1 MASATRHTQAYRA
14 RDQAARQ
21 RFGNGHDPLRRP
33 LMRGRIAC
41 QRTSLPATRPAA
53 RAAPNSTLNAARRRG
68 PRRLA
73 SGLARLLLL
82 AAALDRDALR
92 DGRLGARFRPRL
104 LHEPARNRRA
114 NRSRESLLGHGRSIA
129 SGGPA
134 RDCCLQSKLFLRP
147 FCGRAGDWREIGVKP
162 ARLSRS
168 AYGHAGPRLAV
179 RSS

>member
-1 MASATRHTQAYRA
+1 MASATRHTQAHRA

-114 NRSRESLLGHGRSIA
+114 NRSRESLLGHGRSMA

-134 RDCCLQSKLFLRP
+134 RDRCLQSKLFLRP

-168 AYGHAGPRLAV
+168 AYGHAGPRPAV